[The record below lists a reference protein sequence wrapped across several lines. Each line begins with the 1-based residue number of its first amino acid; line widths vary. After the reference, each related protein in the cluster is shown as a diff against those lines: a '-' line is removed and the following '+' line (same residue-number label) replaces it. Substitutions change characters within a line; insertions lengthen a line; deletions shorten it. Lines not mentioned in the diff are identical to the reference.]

1 MVHRHPF
8 LLEATVKL
16 LQTGAAVIFWGKKNK
31 TFHQSKLNELKQSS
45 RVGFQYDARV
55 CSSAHACVVETSIQ
69 RVIVWVPVFVLFVWA
84 SWCDCV
90 CGGCGGC
97 WSVRIIGSKT
107 GFMQHSEVVPMSGHP
122 QRMWSCKQLQA
133 SPSPLCLNI
142 SSCPEILIH
151 LRGLYSLN
159 AGAELRR
166 GRWKKMHTTAVIK
179 LVKFQVG
186 MFWAKGWRWCK

>member
-1 MVHRHPF
+1 MMHVCARLHTRALSSIHTACYCVGACFCAFCLGILVHLWLR
-8 LLEATVKL
+8 L
-16 LQTGAAVIFWGKKNK
+16 
-31 TFHQSKLNELKQSS
+31 
-45 RVGFQYDARV
+45 RV
-55 CSSAHACVVETSIQ
+55 CGS
-69 RVIVWVPVFVLFVWA
+69 
-84 SWCDCV
+84 
-90 CGGCGGC
+90 C

-151 LRGLYSLN
+151 LRGLYSQSLLLN

-186 MFWAKGWRWCK
+186 IFWHKGWHWCK